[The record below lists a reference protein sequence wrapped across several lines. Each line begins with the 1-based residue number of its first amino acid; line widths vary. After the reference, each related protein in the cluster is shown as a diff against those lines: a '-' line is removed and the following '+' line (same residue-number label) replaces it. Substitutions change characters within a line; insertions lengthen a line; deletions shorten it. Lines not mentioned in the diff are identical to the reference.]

1 MKKFI
6 IKILL
11 ISSLLSSISYSEVIN
26 KIEINGNSRIKNET
40 ILGLA
45 NIKLNKNY
53 TAGQINNFQ
62 KKLYES
68 NFFKQV
74 NFEFKNNV
82 LFINVSE
89 NPIIDF
95 YYINGVKSK
104 IREDFFYNSL
114 NLGPNKIF
122 SEYFLKT
129 DIEKIKNN
137 YLEGG
142 YLDVKILPEISQ
154 ISGNA
159 LNVVIN
165 IIEGKNYKVRRV
177 YFSGN
182 TFFSPSTLLDVIST
196 SEHSWWKFLSSV
208 TNYNQNRIVFDKSL
222 LKNFYLDNGF
232 YDVQIISAD
241 TNFIKNKGVDL
252 TFSINSGNKYNFS
265 NFKIFDKNNNLR
277 KKDIFNIKKIIEKDL
292 KNTYSRSTLIRIQNK
307 IINYLN
313 LNNIEF
319 VDLNISANKQK
330 KNKID
335 ITFDFYKT
343 DRLFVNLINIKGNSI
358 TEEAVIR
365 NNLSFSEGDTF
376 TRKKLDDSLKKLR
389 NTGIFSDN
397 KITSKKIENELV
409 DIEVNVEE
417 QPTGSISAGLGVGSA
432 ESSIGGELKEK
443 NLFGKGIV
451 SNANVRFG
459 TQKISGSI
467 NAIIPDYNNT
477 GNKVGV
483 SLFALSTEFD
493 NAGYESKKIGTS
505 AFTEYNLFEDISL
518 NYGLGFDLD
527 KISTNENASSLYK
540 SRAGNYIT
548 YKTFYNIDNDKRD
561 RNFKPT
567 SGYKTGFGQ
576 SLAVPGSDISYLS
589 NNVYS
594 NFYHQIK
601 KGYVFNVK
609 AGLNTINSIGD
620 DDIKLS
626 DRNFLSSKKLRGF
639 ESYGIGPVDG
649 KDHIGGNYSF
659 YSTIGST
666 FPNPLP
672 EKWNADSIV
681 FIDAGNVW
689 GVDFDSSKDS
699 NKLRSSVGI
708 GLDWT
713 SPLGPLSF
721 TYAEV
726 LSSASTDKEESFS
739 FQIGSSF

>member
-68 NFFKQV
+68 NFFKLV

-177 YFSGN
+177 YFSGD

>member
-68 NFFKQV
+68 NFFKLV

>member
-45 NIKLNKNY
+45 NIKLNKKY

-68 NFFKQV
+68 NFFKLV

-137 YLEGG
+137 YLEAG

-265 NFKIFDKNNNLR
+265 NFEIFDKNNNLR

>member
-68 NFFKQV
+68 NFFKLV

-265 NFKIFDKNNNLR
+265 NFEIFDKNNNLR

-343 DRLFVNLINIKGNSI
+343 DRLFVNLINVKGNSI

-493 NAGYESKKIGTS
+493 NAGYESKKIGAS

>member
-45 NIKLNKNY
+45 NIKLNKKY

-68 NFFKQV
+68 NFFKLV

-82 LFINVSE
+82 LFIRVSE

-265 NFKIFDKNNNLR
+265 NFEIFDKNNNLR

-292 KNTYSRSTLIRIQNK
+292 KNTYSRSTLIIIQNK

-343 DRLFVNLINIKGNSI
+343 DRLFVNLINVKGNSI

-493 NAGYESKKIGTS
+493 NAGYESKKIGAS

-527 KISTNENASSLYK
+527 KISTNKNASSLYK

>member
-68 NFFKQV
+68 NFFKLV

-137 YLEGG
+137 YLEAG

-265 NFKIFDKNNNLR
+265 NFEIFDKNNNLR

>member
-1 MKKFI
+1 MKNFI

-11 ISSLLSSISYSEVIN
+11 ISILLSSTSYSEVIS

-68 NFFKQV
+68 NFFKLV

>member
-45 NIKLNKNY
+45 NIKLNKKY

-68 NFFKQV
+68 NFFKLV

-177 YFSGN
+177 YFSGD

-265 NFKIFDKNNNLR
+265 NFEIFDKNNNLR

-493 NAGYESKKIGTS
+493 NAGYESKKIGAS

-527 KISTNENASSLYK
+527 KISTNKNASSLYK

>member
-68 NFFKQV
+68 NFFKLV

-177 YFSGN
+177 YFSGD

-265 NFKIFDKNNNLR
+265 NFEIFDKNNNLR

-343 DRLFVNLINIKGNSI
+343 DRLFVNLINVKGNSI

>member
-68 NFFKQV
+68 NFFKLV

-177 YFSGN
+177 YFSGD

-343 DRLFVNLINIKGNSI
+343 DRLFVNLINVKGNSI

-527 KISTNENASSLYK
+527 KISTNKNASSLYK

>member
-68 NFFKQV
+68 NFFKLV

-343 DRLFVNLINIKGNSI
+343 DRLFVNLINVKGNSI

-493 NAGYESKKIGTS
+493 NAGYESKKIGAS

>member
-68 NFFKQV
+68 NFFKLV

-177 YFSGN
+177 YFSGD

-265 NFKIFDKNNNLR
+265 NFEIFDKNNNLR

-493 NAGYESKKIGTS
+493 NAGYESKKIGAS

-527 KISTNENASSLYK
+527 KISTNKNASSLYK

>member
-40 ILGLA
+40 ILGLT
-45 NIKLNKNY
+45 NIKLNENY
-53 TAGQINNFQ
+53 TASQINNFQ

-74 NFEFKNNV
+74 NFDFKNNI

-95 YYINGVKSK
+95 YYIDGVKSK
-104 IREDFFYNSL
+104 IREDFFNNSL

-137 YLEGG
+137 YLEAG

-159 LNVVIN
+159 LNLVIN

-177 YFSGN
+177 YFNGN

-208 TNYNQNRIVFDKSL
+208 TNYNQNRIDFDKSL

-277 KKDIFNIKKIIEKDL
+277 KKDILNIQKIIQKDL
-292 KNTYSRSTLIRIQNK
+292 KNTYSRSTLLKIQNK

-319 VDLNISANKQK
+319 VDLNISANKQE
-330 KNKID
+330 KNKIEV
-335 ITFDFYKT
+335 IFDFYKT
-343 DRLFVNLINIKGNSI
+343 DRLFVNLINVKGNSI
-358 TEEAVIR
+358 TEESVIR
-365 NNLSFSEGDTF
+365 NNLLFSEGDTF
-376 TRKKLDDSLKKLR
+376 TRKKLDESLKNLR

-397 KITSKKIENELV
+397 KITAKKIENELV
-409 DIEVNVEE
+409 NIEVDVEE

-451 SNANVRFG
+451 SNANVRIG

-467 NAIIPDYNNT
+467 NAIVPDYNNT
-477 GNKVGV
+477 GNKVGG
-483 SLFALSTEFD
+483 SLFALSTKFD
-493 NAGYESKKIGTS
+493 NAGYESKKIGAS

-527 KISTNENASSLYK
+527 KISTNKNASSLYK

-589 NNVYS
+589 NNLYS

-601 KGYVFNVK
+601 KGYVFNAK